1 MKINTG
7 GVSHI
12 ELSFETKKAIL
23 PQGVFSNV
31 IDKTPENSKVELTW
45 NSIPE
50 WSRVKL
56 QSLSTPWN

>member
-31 IDKTPENSKVELTW
+31 IDKTPEKFTTTSKPGASELGD
-45 NSIPE
+45 
-50 WSRVKL
+50 
-56 QSLSTPWN
+56 PWGEG